1 MVLSASLLAAAL
13 ACNLGSVDAAITPS
27 ATAQA
32 TERATRTP
40 GERANRPAGTYF
52 CFGHEGGQLAAAGTL
67 TLRADGSAVDTPAPG
82 LGGEPRTGTWQYDPA
97 AGQLRFSEDLGY
109 ARAEYSTSS
118 GRISIELAPTV
129 ERPHAEEGRLSCE
142 PR

>member
-1 MVLSASLLAAAL
+1 MLLTGLVSAAL
-13 ACNLGSVDAAITPS
+13 ACNLGAIEAKTTPG

-40 GERANRPAGTYF
+40 GDRANRPAGTYF
-52 CFGHEGGQLAAAGTL
+52 CFGHEAGQLAAAGTL

-82 LGGEPRTGTWQYDPA
+82 LGGETRAGTWQYDPA
-97 AGQLRFSEDLGY
+97 TGQLRFSGDMGY
-109 ARAEYSTSS
+109 ARAEYSVGS
-118 GRISIELAPTV
+118 GRISIELAPEV

-142 PR
+142 RR